1 MCAGY
6 YCYHHDWDCHY
17 SQAEE
22 ERAFLGCLS
31 SSQATSVDWWSLLV
45 NLQCPQKQREAF
57 LTEWSVIELVVRPGQ
72 HRGTRGAV
80 HCCTYSGHWWESSL
94 STEGVKWQRLPR
106 AVLFFFFFE
115 ALHNLWGNL
124 QHIPGKYFQGTVRG
138 SWKIWVHSLC
148 QKGSPSDSVVKNLP
162 ANAGDTQQAQ
172 VQSLDR
178 EDPLE

>member
-80 HCCTYSGHWWESSL
+80 HCCAYSGHWWESSL

-106 AVLFFFFFE
+106 AVVFFFFWSIAQLMGESAAYPWKVFSRNCQGILE
-115 ALHNLWGNL
+115 NLGSF
-124 QHIPGKYFQGTVRG
+124 IVSKGKPQWLSGKE
-138 SWKIWVHSLC
+138 SAC
-148 QKGSPSDSVVKNLP
+148 
-162 ANAGDTQQAQ
+162 
-172 VQSLDR
+172 
-178 EDPLE
+178 